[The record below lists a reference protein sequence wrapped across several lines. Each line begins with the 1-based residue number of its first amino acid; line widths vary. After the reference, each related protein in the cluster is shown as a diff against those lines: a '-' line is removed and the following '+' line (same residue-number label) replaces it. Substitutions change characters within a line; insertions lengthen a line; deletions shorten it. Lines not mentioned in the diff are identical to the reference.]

1 MNGDYEWYLTA
12 NLDKYV
18 GKWIVIVNKK
28 VIESGSNIKEM
39 LESARKK
46 HPEARPLLVKVP
58 EKILRVG

>member
-46 HPEARPLLVKVP
+46 HPEARPLLVKIP

>member
-39 LESARKK
+39 LESVRKK